1 MNPDGVIH
9 GNYRTSLG
17 GCDLNRRWKKP
28 NQKLNPTV
36 FFVKESITKFSR
48 EKDVRFI
55 IDLHGH
61 SKNFNAFFYGCN
73 NVEDQIP
80 SRVFPYL
87 LSKINKMVSFRN
99 SRFHYSK
106 LQESTARVALW
117 KELKISNV
125 YTLEASFYGY

>member
-28 NQKLNPTV
+28 NRKLNPTV
-36 FFVKESITKFSR
+36 FFAKESIKKFSR

-99 SRFHYSK
+99 SRFHYYK